1 MQFKSYAKINLALDV
16 LGKDET
22 GFHQIRTIFYEYKD
36 LYDEISI
43 EQTAGKDIVVDCDWP
58 IPVRE
63 NSCYRAAK
71 LLKEKAK
78 IDTGVHVNVKK
89 NIPMGSGLGG
99 AASNAALV
107 LNRLNQLWQLNY
119 NQEKLAQIGAEIGKD
134 VSFFLYGGI
143 ALGSNYGEKITTLQ
157 TELKLEIKVLW
168 PQTLTLTAEAYA
180 ALDLTKC
187 GLQTSKTDQLL
198 SALKNN
204 DKKLLLENIHN
215 DFETLLDSKISALYQ
230 EFYAKGAKKVC
241 LSGSGSAVFAI
252 F

>member
-22 GFHQIRTIFYEYKD
+22 GFHQIRTIFYEYKN
-36 LYDEISI
+36 LYDEIRI
-43 EQTAGKDIVVDCDWP
+43 EQTAGKDIIVDCNWP
-58 IPVRE
+58 IPVPQ
-63 NSCYRAAK
+63 NSCYLVAK

-78 IDTGVHVNVKK
+78 IDSGIRINIKK

-99 AASNAALV
+99 AASNAAIV
-107 LNRLNQLWQLNY
+107 LKTLNQLWQLNCD
-119 NQEKLAQIGAEIGKD
+119 QEELAQIGAEIGKD
-134 VSFFLYGGI
+134 VPFFIYGGV
-143 ALGSNYGEKITTLQ
+143 ALGSNYGEKITPLSTKLG
-157 TELKLEIKVLW
+157 LKIKILW
-168 PQTLTLTAEAYA
+168 PPVATLTGDAYR

-198 SALKNN
+198 IALKNN
-204 DKKLLLENIHN
+204 DQKLLLKNIHN
-215 DFETLLDSKISALYQ
+215 DFETLLDSKISPLY
-230 EFYAKGAKKVC
+230 EELYAKRAKKVC